1 MLRDGLSRTWAI
13 FRPVGPCAGLLTM
26 PVSAQLELGSGVD
39 LIRVH
44 LGPMPEMLRM
54 IIGDLL
60 SRETDIVIA
69 GQSTR
74 HADCLRDA
82 RGGRAEIVIAQ
93 DLRHDGANCLD
104 LILAEPPLGIL
115 AVAID
120 GQSAAGVSL
129 TRKAIALRTGSP
141 SILAQAIRRM
151 AAELH
156 PASLAKPTHAAS
168 GTRSET

>member
-1 MLRDGLSRTWAI
+1 
-13 FRPVGPCAGLLTM
+13 M
-26 PVSAQLELGSGVD
+26 PGCAQLELGSGVD

-74 HADCLRDA
+74 HADCLREA
-82 RGGRAEIVIAQ
+82 RGERADIVIAQ

-104 LILAEPPLGIL
+104 LILGEPPLGIL
-115 AVAID
+115 AVAAD

-141 SILAQAIRRM
+141 SILAEAIRRM
-151 AAELH
+151 AADLH
-156 PASLAKPTHAAS
+156 PATIAKRTRAAS
-168 GTRSET
+168 GTGSET